1 MKKGTPSSSIFKVH
15 TQMRER
21 EREGERETGGKEEQ
35 GRHRRGNRELP

>member
-21 EREGERETGGKEEQ
+21 ERERGGERNRRERGTRET
-35 GRHRRGNRELP
+35 